1 MNEEVKVPEVQVP
14 AEEGEPEGFIRI
26 DAGQV
31 FLKLRNELGEDQDAS
46 LVQVLNQ
53 IIRVLQANGVAR
65 LLGIR
70 GHCRDDARHDARR
83 LGRKS

>member
-1 MNEEVKVPEVQVP
+1 MTDEVKVPEVQVP
-14 AEEGEPEGFIRI
+14 AEEGESEGFLRI

-53 IIRVLQANGVAR
+53 IILEMGKLHQQLEELHRQ
-65 LLGIR
+65 
-70 GHCRDDARHDARR
+70 
-83 LGRKS
+83 KSPLIVP